1 MEELPDFLNLR
12 GYAASVM
19 SRIRDL
25 REWPINCL
33 IKGRET
39 TFSEFELKKNC
50 QVSSDGH
57 YHRSNQGT
65 KSKGLN

>member
-12 GYAASVM
+12 GYAASVL

-25 REWPINCL
+25 KEWPINCL

-39 TFSEFELKKNC
+39 TFFRVRVEKTVKFLAMAIIIVAIKVQNRK
-50 QVSSDGH
+50 V
-57 YHRSNQGT
+57 
-65 KSKGLN
+65 